1 MLKVKRGQRQ
11 GRGWRPLAAFLCG
24 PPWGTGKP
32 PAGPGFEAWVGWP
45 VLCVEAQLLG
55 ALLKT
60 VEASAFTLVAGPHG
74 SWLAGTVTQVS
85 VLSRST

>member
-1 MLKVKRGQRQ
+1 M
-11 GRGWRPLAAFLCG
+11 
-24 PPWGTGKP
+24 
-32 PAGPGFEAWVGWP
+32 GWP

-74 SWLAGTVTQVS
+74 IRLAGTVTQVS